1 MRSISITL
9 GDRSYTIP
17 QAPIGRAKA
26 WRKQLKKPLNE
37 ILALISGD
45 LLTTELTSA
54 ADVIGLAEKMIP
66 VLMDAPET
74 VLELLLGYAPALK
87 ADRSFI
93 EEHGYDEQVVDA
105 FLAVLKVAFPLAR
118 LTELLGPMSPAT
130 SPSSPAPS
138 GE

>member
-1 MRSISITL
+1 MRTISITF
-9 GDRSYTIP
+9 GDRNYTVP

-45 LLTTELTSA
+45 LLNTELNSA
-54 ADVIGLAEKMIP
+54 ADVVGLAEKMIP

-74 VLELLLGYAPALK
+74 VLELLLGYAPTLK
-87 ADRSFI
+87 ADKAYI

-105 FLAVLKVAFPLAR
+105 FLQVLKVAFPLAR
-118 LTELLGPMSPAT
+118 LTELLGPMNLAT
-130 SPSSPAPS
+130 SPSSPEPS